1 MSFPE
6 SRTEGC
12 VLLVDPYKMIEGTR
26 ITSGQGRKS
35 NRDSKMP
42 KENFKQS
49 CVYAEEL
56 NGSKRVSGQLKK
68 RENY

>member
-1 MSFPE
+1 
-6 SRTEGC
+6 
-12 VLLVDPYKMIEGTR
+12 MIEGTR

-56 NGSKRVSGQLKK
+56 NGYKRVSGQLKK
-68 RENY
+68 RENIYKKG